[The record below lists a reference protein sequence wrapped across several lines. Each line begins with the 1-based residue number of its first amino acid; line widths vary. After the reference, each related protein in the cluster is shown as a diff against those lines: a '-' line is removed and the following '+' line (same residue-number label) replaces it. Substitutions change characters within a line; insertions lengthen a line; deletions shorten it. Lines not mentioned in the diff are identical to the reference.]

1 MRISDWSSDVCSSDL
16 SIAVKEL
23 CELYI
28 KELEQGRILGKGGRP
43 KKTSTKSTDLGR
55 INRHIIPLIGKML
68 VTRLTKA
75 DVTTMMKDIMAG
87 KNRPSETTGTLARR
101 STVRGGNR
109 FAHRTAVIGRAC
121 ERARRRKSV

>member
-87 KNRPSETTGTLARR
+87 KKRQSER
-101 STVRGGNR
+101 SEEHTSELQSLMRNSY
-109 FAHRTAVIGRAC
+109 AALC
-121 ERARRRKSV
+121 M

>member
-87 KNRPSETTGTLARR
+87 KKRQSEKTGKLNRKG
-101 STVRGGNR
+101 VG
-109 FAHRTAVIGRAC
+109 
-121 ERARRRKSV
+121 